1 MYTIDRGYDDVTGKH
16 RGIIYHIDEEK
27 RTVVARLIECK
38 EDLINQI
45 ENATRYFPEF
55 DLSYTIFHKNYK
67 DYKIP
72 DEFIG
77 IAKCDP
83 RDIFDVEKGKEIAK
97 ARCLMKY
104 HDAKYRA
111 AARAVKR
118 VEEISNILNDIL
130 DRQADI
136 VDDKFNDLMEV
147 NPPISK

>member
-1 MYTIDRGYDDVTGKH
+1 MYTIDRGYDDVTRKH

-27 RTVVARLIECK
+27 RTVVARLIDCED
-38 EDLINQI
+38 DLIDQI
-45 ENATRYFPEF
+45 ANATWQFSEYFPTA
-55 DLSYTIFHKNYK
+55 SGCK
-67 DYKIP
+67 DYFMP
-72 DEFIG
+72 DEYVG

-111 AARAVKR
+111 AAKAVKR
-118 VEEISNILNDIL
+118 IEEISNILNGIL
-130 DRQADI
+130 EKQANI